1 MSTDTT
7 TQTTLQLGDQ
17 DSGNPSHEILIRIH
31 RHVKTRLLKYIEPD
45 SPLFVELNDQ
55 LDDTIFIQMIE
66 NDVFTMQSL
75 HALINTIFIWIKR
88 LHAPARDRLVEES
101 KQLVLETE
109 PENIVTVFIQ
119 EVLFCLDLL
128 DRDVYVFSV
137 VEAMRPK

>member
-1 MSTDTT
+1 
-7 TQTTLQLGDQ
+7 
-17 DSGNPSHEILIRIH
+17 
-31 RHVKTRLLKYIEPD
+31 LLKYIEPD

-55 LDDTIFIQMIE
+55 LDDTIFIQMVE

-75 HALINTIFIWIKR
+75 HALIHTIFLWIKR

-137 VEAMRPK
+137 VEAMRQK